1 MIKNLT
7 IYRVPTGWTPDIEK
21 LKEKLSVPNELGDRW
36 KLLKDGLPIINVG
49 GHYLLVMETQEKLIP
64 SSVVKKEVQLRI
76 EKFVRETG
84 DAVMAKTK
92 RFKRDIQET
101 VLNELWPKA
110 FVTSKFTNIWID
122 SENGYL
128 CIDTTSENK
137 VLAALKLMH
146 ESGITCLH
154 RVIPQYD
161 TGSSMHG
168 MLISEDHDQNGF
180 CVGRDCELVEEGN
193 NKRSIKYKNENLD
206 SEEIRNHL
214 TQGKRVRRLELTYDD
229 RVSFVLH
236 STFAISG
243 LELIGIA
250 LSDIENACEDFD
262 PGDKEAEFN
271 STFMITAGEYSRLIT
286 ALIESLGGEVEHGG
300 QNDEN

>member
-21 LKEKLSVPNELGDRW
+21 LREKLSVPNELGDRW
-36 KLLKDGLPIINVG
+36 KAINYGQPIINVG
-49 GHYLLVMETQEKLIP
+49 NHYLLVMETQEKLIP

-84 DAVMAKTK
+84 DLAMARSK

-101 VLNELWPKA
+101 VLNELWPRA

-128 CIDTTSENK
+128 CIDSTSENN
-137 VLAALKLMH
+137 VLDALKLMH
-146 ESGITCLH
+146 QSGITCLH

-161 TGSSMHG
+161 TGASMKKRL
-168 MLISEDHDQNGF
+168 MSEEHDSYWF
-180 CVGRDCELVEEGN
+180 SVGRDCELVEEGN

-214 TQGKRVRRLELTYDD
+214 TQGKLVKKLQLTHED

-250 LSDIENACEDFD
+250 LNDIENAREDA
-262 PGDKEAEFN
+262 GDKDAEFN

-286 ALIESLGGEVEHGG
+286 ALIESLGGEVERRP
-300 QNDEN
+300 